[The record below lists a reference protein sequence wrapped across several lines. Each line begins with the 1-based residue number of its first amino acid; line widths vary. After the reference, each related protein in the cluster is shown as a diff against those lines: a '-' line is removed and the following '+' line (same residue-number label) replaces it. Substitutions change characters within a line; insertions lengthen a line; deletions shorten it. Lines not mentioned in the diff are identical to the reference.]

1 MTELPCK
8 NGKLSQLR
16 WHLAMIY
23 VTLTTVA
30 MTSVT
35 LTTVAMATLIHV
47 FVLTTDAIHFLTSI
61 VVTNVCF
68 CNKWTDIMSLRW
80 DYLQ

>member
-30 MTSVT
+30 MT
-35 LTTVAMATLIHV
+35 TLIHV